1 MKFNCQKSVTQSSS
15 IGSVSK
21 DYPFKCSIRSVLF
34 SLNFEKGIFE
44 FAKLRASRAFAP
56 YVPSYL
62 TCLRDLRAFAP
73 YVPYLRALS
82 TRLARFICTSLGW
95 IYSPAETFH
104 FPRTIKDTVN
114 RTVIVCAKKKL

>member
-21 DYPFKCSIRSVLF
+21 DSPFKRLPLLF

-73 YVPYLRALS
+73 YVPYLRASS

-104 FPRTIKDTVN
+104 FPRTIKGTVN